1 MSVAGHSV
9 NGVDQ
14 VTLVLVRHGQS
25 EGNVAAE
32 AALRD
37 DLERIDVP
45 VRDPDI
51 ELSELGRRQ
60 AAAVG
65 TWLAKQPAD
74 DQPDVTWTSPYR
86 RARQTGQIA
95 LDEASLELPV
105 LVDERLRDRDMGVTD
120 MLTGRGIRDAY
131 PEEAKRREWIGKF
144 YYRPSGGESWADV
157 AGRVRAVMADLRLR
171 AAGKTVLVTAH
182 DVVNLMFCY
191 VAEGM
196 DEDAVMERA
205 RTNGLRNAAIC
216 RLVSDD
222 ESPTGWRLLD
232 YNLDEHLRDSGIA
245 VTDQPGA
252 ADDIGAHGS
261 AQRDE
266 KRESDDNAS
275 NPGEKEAS
283 A

>member
-1 MSVAGHSV
+1 M
-9 NGVDQ
+9 DQ
-14 VTLVLVRHGQS
+14 VTLVLVRHGES

-95 LDEASLELPV
+95 LDKASLELPV

-131 PEEAKRREWIGKF
+131 PE
-144 YYRPSGGESWADV
+144 
-157 AGRVRAVMADLRLR
+157 
-171 AAGKTVLVTAH
+171 
-182 DVVNLMFCY
+182 
-191 VAEGM
+191 
-196 DEDAVMERA
+196 
-205 RTNGLRNAAIC
+205 
-216 RLVSDD
+216 
-222 ESPTGWRLLD
+222 
-232 YNLDEHLRDSGIA
+232 
-245 VTDQPGA
+245 
-252 ADDIGAHGS
+252 
-261 AQRDE
+261 
-266 KRESDDNAS
+266 
-275 NPGEKEAS
+275 
-283 A
+283 

>member
-1 MSVAGHSV
+1 MAGHSV

-74 DQPDVTWTSPYR
+74 DQPDITWTSPYR

-95 LDEASLELPV
+95 LDEASL
-105 LVDERLRDRDMGVTD
+105 
-120 MLTGRGIRDAY
+120 
-131 PEEAKRREWIGKF
+131 
-144 YYRPSGGESWADV
+144 
-157 AGRVRAVMADLRLR
+157 
-171 AAGKTVLVTAH
+171 
-182 DVVNLMFCY
+182 
-191 VAEGM
+191 
-196 DEDAVMERA
+196 
-205 RTNGLRNAAIC
+205 
-216 RLVSDD
+216 
-222 ESPTGWRLLD
+222 
-232 YNLDEHLRDSGIA
+232 
-245 VTDQPGA
+245 
-252 ADDIGAHGS
+252 
-261 AQRDE
+261 
-266 KRESDDNAS
+266 
-275 NPGEKEAS
+275 
-283 A
+283 

>member
-1 MSVAGHSV
+1 MAL
-9 NGVDQ
+9 
-14 VTLVLVRHGQS
+14 TELILVRHGQS

-105 LVDERLRDRDMGVTD
+105 LVDERLRDRDMVSTLARACGLA
-120 MLTGRGIRDAY
+120 LT
-131 PEEAKRREWIGKF
+131 RR
-144 YYRPSGGESWADV
+144 V
-157 AGRVRAVMADLRLR
+157 AMPAN
-171 AAGKTVLVTAH
+171 
-182 DVVNLMFCY
+182 NLM
-191 VAEGM
+191 
-196 DEDAVMERA
+196 
-205 RTNGLRNAAIC
+205 
-216 RLVSDD
+216 
-222 ESPTGWRLLD
+222 LLFR
-232 YNLDEHLRDSGIA
+232 RD
-245 VTDQPGA
+245 V
-252 ADDIGAHGS
+252 
-261 AQRDE
+261 
-266 KRESDDNAS
+266 
-275 NPGEKEAS
+275 
-283 A
+283 